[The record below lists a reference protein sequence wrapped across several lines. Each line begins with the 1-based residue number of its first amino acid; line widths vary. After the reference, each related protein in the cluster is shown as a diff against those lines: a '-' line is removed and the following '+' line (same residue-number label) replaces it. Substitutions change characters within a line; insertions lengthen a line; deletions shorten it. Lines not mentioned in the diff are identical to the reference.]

1 MCKEVLFLLKHKTV
15 GNINEKCAKSSEN
28 VESHEAKCS
37 TTPLFTLRPVFATKV
52 ELYTTSILAELYKRQ
67 RNVEFLDNHVKA
79 KEHYEKALAIAG
91 KTGDREAETIC
102 HADLGGIFE
111 SLGEHAKAKEHYE
124 KALAI
129 AGKVG
134 HRRTEA
140 KCYTNLGGLFETL
153 GEHAK
158 AKEYCEKALSI
169 AGKIGNRK
177 GEVRVPC
184 SPRNYLSESR

>member
-15 GNINEKCAKSSEN
+15 GNINEKCVKSSEN

-91 KTGDREAETIC
+91 VMYDQTT
-102 HADLGGIFE
+102 
-111 SLGEHAKAKEHYE
+111 
-124 KALAI
+124 
-129 AGKVG
+129 
-134 HRRTEA
+134 
-140 KCYTNLGGLFETL
+140 
-153 GEHAK
+153 
-158 AKEYCEKALSI
+158 
-169 AGKIGNRK
+169 
-177 GEVRVPC
+177 PC
-184 SPRNYLSESR
+184 